1 MTKLAPVTT
10 TKTYVHLDLEE
21 FLEDFGLRRIFECGN
36 LRKILLEGVAP
47 NKQRDGD
54 LENPLQ
60 TLWELAYW
68 MKEGFEARS
77 QKIEIRVCTRRGF
90 WGHKDQV
97 DAVL

>member
-47 NKQRDGD
+47 NKHRDGD

-68 MKEGFEARS
+68 MKEGFETRS
-77 QKIEIRVCTRRGF
+77 QKVEIRVCTRRGF

-97 DAVL
+97 EAVL